1 MKRHNDLL
9 ELERAA
15 WEALCAGGDAAVAYY
30 DKVLAKDVLMLFP
43 GGMVIDDREQV
54 VDSMRGEVDLV
65 RHHRGAGVRPDARQC
80 RPGVSRGGLAPGD
93 ADEYNAL
100 LNSTYVREG
109 DEWRLALHQQTPV

>member
-54 VDSMRGEVDLV
+54 VDSI
-65 RHHRGAGVRPDARQC
+65 RGAKWTAFDIY
-80 RPGVSRGGLAPGD
+80 SRSGC
-93 ADEYNAL
+93 
-100 LNSTYVREG
+100 ST
-109 DEWRLALHQQTPV
+109 